1 MKSTGTALSDFLLN
15 GFISL
20 IRIVFRHF
28 MSHVQELSKMKELME
43 IWLDSFDSFCRAT
56 SLLSEGFKQFH
67 STSPYA
73 TNNALDQVDRDHDAD
88 SPNKF
93 PFATAARSLD
103 EISLC
108 IDERIRP
115 AVISV
120 FHNRC
125 IKPVSSILSMV
136 PGLQESHQIR
146 KSLLSE
152 FDSYRLKMEKEFAV
166 GRDSSHPNVMRK
178 AAKLDESAKKLHSVQ
193 SNLFQKFYEFE
204 VARSQTL
211 GPEMGVFAACM
222 HSFSSTLHSE
232 LSELVSFI
240 PQSASTLASLD
251 AMKLS
256 SVNSTKLQVRANNI
270 PKVGVDVISA
280 RPISAGG
287 CVGGYGTV
295 VVQDYHLAT
304 SWSPSDSGKLGAHDE
319 SVSDAMTL
327 LSAEPSI
334 ATSMSEPPLEPPS
347 RPVSELSVSTDF
359 TPSYPPSFAPSG
371 TFSAVES
378 RPISE
383 IPGDFEPNSRPISD
397 ITMHSFASAPDS
409 ESIPIRP
416 PKPPRKQRPASSS
429 SRVDHLES
437 LKESADEDLSIA
449 SAPENPDDFSQPAD
463 DSRTA
468 DDDVPLELPEA
479 DEGP

>member
-1 MKSTGTALSDFLLN
+1 MKSTGTALFKLHINEFAALSWIF
-15 GFISL
+15 
-20 IRIVFRHF
+20 FRHF
-28 MSHVQELSKMKELME
+28 ISHVQELSKMKELME

-67 STSPYA
+67 SASPYA
-73 TNNALDQVDRDHDAD
+73 TNNGLDQGDRDHDSD

-115 AVISV
+115 AVITV

-193 SNLFQKFYEFE
+193 SGLFQKFYEFE
-204 VARSQTL
+204 VARSHTL

-232 LSELVSFI
+232 LSEVVSLV

-251 AMKLS
+251 AMKIS
-256 SVNSTKLQVRANNI
+256 SNNSTKLQVRANHV
-270 PKVGVDVISA
+270 PKAGVDVVST
-280 RPISAGG
+280 RPITAGG

-295 VVQDYHLAT
+295 IVQDYHLAK
-304 SWSPSDSGKLGAHDE
+304 SWSPSDSGKLGTHNE
-319 SVSDAMTL
+319 SVSDAMTF
-327 LSAEPSI
+327 LSEPSI
-334 ATSMSEPPLEPPS
+334 VTSMSEPSFEPPS
-347 RPVSELSVSTDF
+347 RPVSELSVPTDF

-371 TFSAVES
+371 AYSAVES

-383 IPGDFEPNSRPISD
+383 IPSDYEPNSRPISD
-397 ITMHSFASAPDS
+397 ITMNSFASVPDS
-409 ESIPIRP
+409 ELIPLRP

-437 LKESADEDLSIA
+437 LKESVDEDLSIA
-449 SAPENPDDFSQPAD
+449 SAPENLDEVSQPAD
-463 DSRTA
+463 GSHIT
-468 DDDVPLELPEA
+468 DDDVPSEPPEA
-479 DEGP
+479 SEGP

>member
-1 MKSTGTALSDFLLN
+1 MKSTGT
-15 GFISL
+15 
-20 IRIVFRHF
+20 IVFNRPHLFITLNWIILRHF
-28 MSHVQELSKMKELME
+28 ISHVQELSKMKELME

-67 STSPYA
+67 SASPYA
-73 TNNALDQVDRDHDAD
+73 SNSSLDHSDRDHDSD
-88 SPNKF
+88 SSGKF

-115 AVISV
+115 AVITV

-136 PGLQESHQIR
+136 PGLQESHQMR

-152 FDSYRLKMEKEFAV
+152 FDSYRMKMEKEFAV

-193 SNLFQKFYEFE
+193 SSLFQKFYEFE

-222 HSFSSTLHSE
+222 HSFSATLHSE
-232 LSELVSFI
+232 LSEVISFI

-251 AMKLS
+251 AMKIPS
-256 SVNSTKLQVRANNI
+256 INSTRLQARTGNL
-270 PKVGVDVISA
+270 PKGGVDVVSA

-295 VVQDYHLAT
+295 LVQDYHLAT
-304 SWSPSDSGKLGAHDE
+304 SWSPSDSGKLGVPDDAI
-319 SVSDAMTL
+319 SDSLTL
-327 LSAEPSI
+327 LSEPSI
-334 ATSMSEPPLEPPS
+334 ATSLSEPPFDPPS

-359 TPSYPPSFAPSG
+359 TPSYPPSLVPSG
-371 TFSAVES
+371 THSAVES
-378 RPISE
+378 RPVSE
-383 IPGDFEPNSRPISD
+383 IPSDFEPSSRPISD
-397 ITMHSFASAPDS
+397 ITMNTIASTADS
-409 ESIPIRP
+409 ELIPIRP
-416 PKPPRKQRPASSS
+416 PKPPRKPRPASSS
-429 SRVDHLES
+429 SRVDHMES
-437 LKESADEDLSIA
+437 VKESADEDLSTT
-449 SAPENPDDFSQPAD
+449 SAPETLDEISHPT
-463 DSRTA
+463 DSRMT
-468 DDDVPLELPEA
+468 DDDIPSEPPEV
-479 DEGP
+479 DEGA